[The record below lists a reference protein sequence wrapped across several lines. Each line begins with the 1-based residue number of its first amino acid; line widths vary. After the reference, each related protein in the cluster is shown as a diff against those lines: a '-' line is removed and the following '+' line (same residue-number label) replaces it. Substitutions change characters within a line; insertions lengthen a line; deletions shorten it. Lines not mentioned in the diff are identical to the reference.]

1 MQQTSKQRWPR
12 RREPCKGD
20 CIPYKCENIAIIGSV
35 RSQDRRC
42 MDLIGVQ
49 RWRGKRMLREVRA
62 LALLLPL
69 RRLAGSIPSFVSIR
83 LLEPLFVPRLE
94 STGEV
99 QTSKFG
105 EKRHHFC
112 GARLR
117 GAEASTP
124 FQWHRCANSRRID
137 SRQTAL
143 LSLLLPRPPWPPKP
157 SSARVRRHRRQA
169 ATRDECLPVRVAQ
182 LLQWRRRLHGA
193 SPEWSSCVCAFIGP
207 LGGVMRVLNRF
218 STVFQNSVFAFFQV
232 C

>member
-1 MQQTSKQRWPR
+1 
-12 RREPCKGD
+12 
-20 CIPYKCENIAIIGSV
+20 
-35 RSQDRRC
+35 

-124 FQWHRCANSRRID
+124 FQWHRCANSRCID

-182 LLQWRRRLHGA
+182 LLQWQRSGCTALRRNGRRV
-193 SPEWSSCVCAFIGP
+193 CVCLHRTFRGRDEGFEP
-207 LGGVMRVLNRF
+207 FFNGFPKLSFCLF
-218 STVFQNSVFAFFQV
+218 SSFLTCDPPKKQTSVS
-232 C
+232 